1 MPEGST
7 DKVFAVFDKG
17 ASAGIQERK
26 AAKSTPKTRTA
37 PQDPALAREEAN
49 KRPRRAAAEAADAA
63 SVLQAAAQRE
73 AIKESRRKGRT
84 PREEVSTKS
93 DGAGRSSEAKS
104 VEGDARS
111 SSEAPE
117 VTAVRLGKGKRKDK
131 KGHSMSPRKHHN
143 GAPASVSYRSRQPLE
158 LSLDVKGTATKP
170 EQAHSFFAR
179 RPAPAAAPARGAPAA
194 VSDANE
200 QRSLEMLRRVSA
212 TAKRKP
218 QIEAP
223 FPGPGHAHVNRATS
237 DKEFAAS
244 SRVFDRRAPRDK
256 GKARQVDET
265 CNELAAIC
273 SHESRRNAGEGPS
286 SMSFPRR
293 GEPREVLS
301 SFLEEVVPLAKARG
315 RDGSLPAALT
325 RAMNTVT
332 SRGASHE
339 AKRTSEMWTHR
350 WRPCSASD
358 CLGNEEMATYLRD
371 WLREL
376 EVSPWERRETQ
387 ISGVG
392 LDNHKGSA
400 DVRYASVPKRRAIEK
415 RVEKSAQRRLGRSS
429 TRRKKRGPSG
439 YSSGDEDDMADFIV
453 DNETSEGDQV
463 EDSNFDSFRPPG
475 DADYGA
481 APVHLGSRATDTD
494 PTSPASSVALLPAS
508 MKDAASTPGSF
519 AAAQHLRNCIVLTG
533 PSGVGK
539 TAAVYACASE
549 LGWEVF
555 ELFPGMKKRSGK
567 DLEGAVG
574 ALSRNHMVGSGGGA
588 SGGSKSQSTN
598 ALSALMGRGNEGSP
612 ATASSEPSA
621 ARQSLILLEEA
632 DILYEEDKGFW
643 PAVVELVATSRR
655 PIVITCNDVDYVP
668 LSDLPVQEVLQFC
681 SPTPSIAV
689 PYLQIIALAEGHM
702 LDSDELTELYHTTTT
717 LHDPLSERRVA
728 ANGPL
733 HPATELI
740 HSERRC
746 DIESSPTVSHDL
758 RAALNQIQFAC
769 QHAVGVPRNVDGG
782 LGEEHAEEWTPS
794 SEHGLWNLTS
804 LHGCARAESR
814 DDEGEARCVVSKPD
828 SPVDI
833 LKQVRL
839 LGIACN
845 ARSFADAHL
854 QRIFRR
860 DSDLYEHEQMCASV
874 SDVQQPAHV
883 SQLYKSHPYPETIAI
898 PSIEGEDRLLA
909 AIQDCA
915 QKLLSSAECVALPP
929 FDPLEFDLARLRHCK
944 DVWTLLRL
952 QQPQSVYS
960 YRLPREQSV
969 TEYAPTVRHVHALD
983 DEAEASHEQAIAAAL
998 AEAQRAPSEDQP
1010 IRSLRATRN
1019 SARSNLD
1026 GGFSN
1031 RHYERW
1037 YLAGPEELA
1046 AARRGRLLQ

>member
-1 MPEGST
+1 MPENPT

-17 ASAGIQERK
+17 ASAGIQERM
-26 AAKSTPKTRTA
+26 STPKTRTA

-84 PREEVSTKS
+84 PREEVSIKS
-93 DGAGRSSEAKS
+93 GGAGRPSDAKS

-131 KGHSMSPRKHHN
+131 KGDSISPRKHHN
-143 GAPASVSYRSRQPLE
+143 GVPAGVSFKSRQPLE
-158 LSLDVKGTATKP
+158 LSLDVKGTGTKA

-179 RPAPAAAPARGAPAA
+179 RPAAAAAPARGAQAA

-200 QRSLEMLRRVSA
+200 QRNLEPLRRVSSI
-212 TAKRKP
+212 AKRKP
-218 QIEAP
+218 QLEAP
-223 FPGPGHAHVNRATS
+223 FPGPGHAHVNWATQES
-237 DKEFAAS
+237 AAS
-244 SRVFDRRAPRDK
+244 SRVFDGRAPRDK

-265 CNELAAIC
+265 CTELAAIC
-273 SHESRRNAGEGPS
+273 NHESRRNAGEGPS
-286 SMSFPRR
+286 SMSIPRR
-293 GEPREVLS
+293 GEPQEVLS
-301 SFLEEVVPLAKARG
+301 SFLEEVVPLAKARC

-325 RAMNTVT
+325 RAINTVT
-332 SRGASHE
+332 DRGASHE

-387 ISGVG
+387 ISGVE
-392 LDNHKGSA
+392 LRA
-400 DVRYASVPKRRAIEK
+400 DVRYASVPKRRAVEK

-429 TRRKKRGPSG
+429 TRRKRRGPGG
-439 YSSGDEDDMADFIV
+439 YSSGDDEDDMADFIV
-453 DNETSEGDQV
+453 DDEMSEGDHV
-463 EDSNFDSFRPPG
+463 EDSNFDNFRPPG
-475 DADYGA
+475 DANHGA
-481 APVHLGSRATDTD
+481 ALSRATDTA
-494 PTSPASSVALLPAS
+494 PMSPASSVALLPAS
-508 MKDAASTPGSF
+508 MKAAAGTPGSF
-519 AAAQHLRNCIVLTG
+519 AAVEHFRNCIVLTG

-588 SGGSKSQSTN
+588 SGVSNSQSTN
-598 ALSALMGRGNEGSP
+598 ALSALMSRGNEASP
-612 ATASSEPSA
+612 ATASFEPSA
-621 ARQSLILLEEA
+621 VRQSLILLEEA

-643 PAVVELVATSRR
+643 PAVVQLVATSRR

-689 PYLQIIALAEGHM
+689 PYLQTIALAEGHM
-702 LDSDELTELYHTTTT
+702 LDSDELAELYDTTTT

-746 DIESSPTVSHDL
+746 DIDSSPTVSHDL

-804 LHGCARAESR
+804 LHGCARAEGQ
-814 DDEGEARCVVSKPD
+814 DDKGEASCVVSETH
-828 SPVDI
+828 SPVDA
-833 LKQVRL
+833 LKKVRL

-898 PSIEGEDRLLA
+898 PSIKGEDRLLA

-915 QKLLSSAECVALPP
+915 QKLLSSADCVALQP
-929 FDPLEFDLARLRHCK
+929 FDPLAFDLARLRHCK

-952 QQPQSVYS
+952 QQPPYS
-960 YRLPREQSV
+960 YRLPREQTV
-969 TEYAPTVRHVHALD
+969 TEYAPTVRHIHALD
-983 DEAEASHEQAIAAAL
+983 DEAEASHEQAIAAAV
-998 AEAQRAPSEDQP
+998 AEAQKAPLEDQP

-1019 SARSNLD
+1019 SARSTLD
-1026 GGFSN
+1026 GGLPN